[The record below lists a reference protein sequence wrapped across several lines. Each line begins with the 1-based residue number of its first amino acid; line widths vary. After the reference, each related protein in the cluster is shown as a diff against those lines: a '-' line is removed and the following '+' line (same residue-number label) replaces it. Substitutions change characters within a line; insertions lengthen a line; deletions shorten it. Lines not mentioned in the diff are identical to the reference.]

1 MRDRARAGV
10 DAGFSAARGPREIA
24 DFVGWVGARPPR
36 TRRCKELRGRDSTGS
51 STSRIRGD
59 RRPGGPSGSRLCAG
73 NHVAR
78 TGFERGRCFRQPKEE
93 ARRSRPLAPIRWSRA
108 AKRPRRLCL
117 ARADAPRRTS
127 PSRYGSSRPRRQMP
141 CRPRAHRTRP
151 RTGFATQRLCANRP
165 PCGLSRAPTWTRRRE
180 ALPSMRKDGCHG
192 RFATRPAPGGGFQFP
207 RTNTFS
213 AQLMST
219 ELVAKMVSRRHCRE
233 VRRGD
238 HVRPVTRPAPSP
250 PIPSTVPA
258 KSAGPS
264 G

>member
-78 TGFERGRCFRQPKEE
+78 TAFARGRCFRQPTAE
-93 ARRSRPLAPIRWSRA
+93 ARRSGQLAPIRWLRA
-108 AKRPRRLCL
+108 AMRHRRPYL
-117 ARADAPRRTS
+117 APADAPRRTS
-127 PSRYGSSRPRRQMP
+127 PSQHGSSRPRQQMP
-141 CRPRAHRTRP
+141 FRPQGHLIRP
-151 RTGFATQRLCANRP
+151 RTVFATQRLASNRP
-165 PCGLSRAPTWTRRRE
+165 PCGPSRVPTWTRRRE
-180 ALPSMRKDGCHG
+180 ALPSTRPDGRHG
-192 RFATRPAPGGGFQFP
+192 RLATRPAPGAGFQFP